1 MFDPRYTMLRIGSSW
16 KLRMLTPGTGYG
28 EGDHPGDCG
37 SVNPGTMSR
46 RWGHP
51 GDYGH
56 VISGT
61 GSGRGLS
68 WAMDMRTQ
76 EQGLGECHSGD
87 CRYLTPGTG
96 SGKGVTPENVD
107 M

>member
-56 VISGT
+56 VTSGT
-61 GSGRGLS
+61 GTGRELTLKLWTCDHRHRARVGSPWELWICDPRCS
-68 WAMDMRTQ
+68 
-76 EQGLGECHSGD
+76 LG
-87 CRYLTPGTG
+87 
-96 SGKGVTPENVD
+96 GVTMETVD
-107 M
+107 I